1 MNETMHEALT
11 APDQSEVFSFLNDA
25 KTFGAAGSI
34 RRIDTHGAV
43 VFLVGD
49 DAYKVKRAVRFPF
62 MDFSTLEKRRIAC
75 EAEITVNKPSAAEIY
90 LEAVPIVRT
99 ARGLSF
105 GGTGEIIEWAV
116 HMRRFEEE
124 ATLDRIAERQE
135 LSTQVIVRLVGAILR
150 SHRRAPRRDGRAA
163 TAALERYLGQNEAA
177 FAVEPGLFD
186 PARARDLTR
195 DARAALSETKALLI
209 ARGEMGYVRRCHG
222 DLHLRNIVLMHG
234 EPTLFDAIEFDDEIA
249 TGDVLYDL
257 AFLLMDLEER
267 RLRSTANLLLNR
279 YLWGSDEAHLNGLAA
294 LPLFLSIRS
303 AIRAKVIAAG
313 LSHLNGEGRARAAAE
328 ARRYFWY
335 AEEFLRPE
343 APRLVAIGGL
353 SGAGK
358 SALAGKIAPLLDRAP
373 GAIWLRSDIER
384 KRLLGVDEV
393 DHLPQ
398 EAYSQAATRD
408 VYSQLCRKAALA
420 LKSGQ
425 SVVVDAV
432 HSKAEERDAVER
444 VATVLGFAFAGL
456 WLDAP
461 VKTRLERVADRKND
475 ASDADAAVARAQ
487 TVQEPSNLAWRR
499 LDASRDLAA
508 VTQDASHFLELLK
521 S

>member
-11 APDQSEVFSFLNDA
+11 APDQSEVCSFLNDA

-75 EAEITVNKPSAAEIY
+75 EAEISVNKPSAAEIY

-105 GGTGEIIEWAV
+105 GGAGEIIEWAV

-135 LSTQVIVRLVGAILR
+135 LSTQVIIRLVGAILR
-150 SHRRAPRRDGRAA
+150 SHRRAPRRNGRAA
-163 TAALERYLGQNEAA
+163 IAALERYLGQNEAA

-249 TGDVLYDL
+249 TGRCSL
-257 AFLLMDLEER
+257 
-267 RLRSTANLLLNR
+267 
-279 YLWGSDEAHLNGLAA
+279 
-294 LPLFLSIRS
+294 
-303 AIRAKVIAAG
+303 
-313 LSHLNGEGRARAAAE
+313 
-328 ARRYFWY
+328 
-335 AEEFLRPE
+335 
-343 APRLVAIGGL
+343 
-353 SGAGK
+353 
-358 SALAGKIAPLLDRAP
+358 
-373 GAIWLRSDIER
+373 
-384 KRLLGVDEV
+384 
-393 DHLPQ
+393 
-398 EAYSQAATRD
+398 
-408 VYSQLCRKAALA
+408 
-420 LKSGQ
+420 
-425 SVVVDAV
+425 
-432 HSKAEERDAVER
+432 
-444 VATVLGFAFAGL
+444 
-456 WLDAP
+456 
-461 VKTRLERVADRKND
+461 
-475 ASDADAAVARAQ
+475 
-487 TVQEPSNLAWRR
+487 
-499 LDASRDLAA
+499 
-508 VTQDASHFLELLK
+508 
-521 S
+521 